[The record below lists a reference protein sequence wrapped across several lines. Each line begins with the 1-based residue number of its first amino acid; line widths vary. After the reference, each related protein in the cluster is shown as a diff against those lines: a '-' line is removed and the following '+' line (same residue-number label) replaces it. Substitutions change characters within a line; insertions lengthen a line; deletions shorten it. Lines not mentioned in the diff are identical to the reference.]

1 MYYVP
6 NVLLQIISLKLSFE
20 ITKRHTTWI
29 IKTFLK
35 FQILIMRIHAE
46 THQIQRPFL
55 MLPFFRRNRN
65 AVSRK
70 SPPAFFFHFLLWL
83 CLSFRPPASPH
94 LVSFW
99 TSSTGFHGESSRRKK
114 DHDESTSWGRTERRS
129 VKVRKRQGTGKG
141 RGAEKDGWTRLDR
154 GEKDGRIERKS
165 QWTEVGYRGYR

>member
-1 MYYVP
+1 MYYVL
-6 NVLLQIISLKLSFE
+6 NILLQIISLKLSFK
-20 ITKRHTTWI
+20 ITKRHTSRI

-55 MLPFFRRNRN
+55 KLPFFRRNRN

-70 SPPAFFFHFLLWL
+70 SPPAFFSHFLRRL

-129 VKVRKRQGTGKG
+129 AKVRKRQGTGKG

-154 GEKDGRIERKS
+154 GEEGWEDRKKKPVDGGRLPGI
-165 QWTEVGYRGYR
+165 